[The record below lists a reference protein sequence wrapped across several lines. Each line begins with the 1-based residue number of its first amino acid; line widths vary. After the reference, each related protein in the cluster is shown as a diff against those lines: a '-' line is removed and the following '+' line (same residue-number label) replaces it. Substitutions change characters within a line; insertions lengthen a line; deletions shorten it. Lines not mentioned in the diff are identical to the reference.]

1 MLLENHVLFPGA
13 EISHFASTPQ
23 FAPAF
28 NMGDTQHSAD
38 VHAEG

>member
-13 EISHFASTPQ
+13 EVSHFTSVPQ

-28 NMGDTQHSAD
+28 NTGDTQYFAD
-38 VHAEG
+38 VQAEG